1 MKFFAGLFWLLCAI
15 TAFSAPLPLK
25 WQQGN
30 NNEVY
35 YLRQSTEFKEI
46 SESELIFFRST
57 IERANRENA
66 KAVILE
72 LDTPGGNVETAF
84 KYVSVMEKS
93 QVPIIVYL
101 NPNGISAGMILALA
115 ADRIAISPNGL
126 IGDAMPMQEDPLG
139 NVKPL
144 AERQKENAPTGQT
157 PQQIQPLLNELKKLP
172 NSNNTAEE
180 QRLVNQK
187 FLSVYFKLLQVLAE
201 KNQRPV
207 KVIRAMADPYTVLTM
222 QDDKFDY
229 KSASPLTLSADEA
242 LKLGVVDH
250 IVSSRNDLLQQL
262 GLQDAQL
269 CEVKKSGWEEI
280 GDFLAHPF
288 VTVLLLIFG
297 LVGLFIEIKTPGF
310 GVPGMLGVTALTLFF
325 LGHVATGESGWG
337 PIVIF
342 FVGILL
348 LALEIF
354 IVPGFGLVGIMGL
367 LCILISFFGAFG
379 LDNIH
384 YAARVITISLI
395 LSIAL
400 MVLLAVYVLPKTSVF
415 SKVSLKTEMKSDE
428 GYQAQQADPALIG
441 SCGIAVT
448 DLRPSGSIKIGNE
461 RHDAASE
468 GDYLEAGCEVEV
480 CARNG
485 FQLIVRRKN
494 S

>member
-46 SESELIFFRST
+46 SESELVFFRST

-126 IGDAMPMQEDPLG
+126 IGDAMPMQEYPLG

-157 PQQIQPLLNELKKLP
+157 PQQVQPLLDELKKLP

-201 KNQRPV
+201 KNQRPL

-337 PIVIF
+337 PMVIF

-354 IVPGFGLVGIMGL
+354 IV
-367 LCILISFFGAFG
+367 
-379 LDNIH
+379 
-384 YAARVITISLI
+384 
-395 LSIAL
+395 
-400 MVLLAVYVLPKTSVF
+400 
-415 SKVSLKTEMKSDE
+415 
-428 GYQAQQADPALIG
+428 
-441 SCGIAVT
+441 
-448 DLRPSGSIKIGNE
+448 
-461 RHDAASE
+461 
-468 GDYLEAGCEVEV
+468 
-480 CARNG
+480 
-485 FQLIVRRKN
+485 
-494 S
+494 